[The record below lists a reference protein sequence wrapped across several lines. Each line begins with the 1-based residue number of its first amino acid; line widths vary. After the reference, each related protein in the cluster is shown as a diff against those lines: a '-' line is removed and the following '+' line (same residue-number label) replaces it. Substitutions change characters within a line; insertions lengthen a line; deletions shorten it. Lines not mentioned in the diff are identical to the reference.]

1 MTDQELARYI
11 KIFALTHPEYEMG
24 GVCPI
29 PKKDLKVGHIYL
41 GDCRNADKAVWI
53 GEKFEYQRDR
63 TTGDIFQREVK
74 GNGKGGTSFKP
85 VNGNKA
91 TKLAEKFEHRFLKN
105 LDVPRFSS
113 LKLIHYF

>member
-11 KIFALTHPEYEMG
+11 KIFALTHPEYEMD

-53 GEKFEYQRDR
+53 GEKFEYQRDKFGS
-63 TTGDIFQREVK
+63 TLLEYINHYEDDDGYDVFVPFVDISK
-74 GNGKGGTSFKP
+74 
-85 VNGNKA
+85 
-91 TKLAEKFEHRFLKN
+91 
-105 LDVPRFSS
+105 FSS
-113 LKLIHYF
+113 